1 MRKAFT
7 LFTAILLAGC
17 MQLMSQ
23 AYYNPVSVTLSSN
36 GYTNVVFANQTTS
49 VSASIN
55 NPGTVHIPSGDQIN
69 LLSSVDGD
77 AGRVLGSTTLGSSL
91 LGLNVVGGYP
101 SGIRS
106 TQVSNSNYLFDVT
119 RFGQGAVGGGGIG
132 GVLHDI
138 TIWPTKPVGTGS
150 STPVITLDS
159 ISLQVLYID
168 AAAFSVK
175 PSSIIGLP
183 SQVAF
188 NQTYPIAVSAQNM
201 GIGVNSAPIQFWAEV
216 DQYGPVLLGTVSAPV
231 VVNGVASLS
240 LPNFNLQALYSQN
253 NITLPA
259 NFKYQNHSLR
269 IFAREQGLQNSLD
282 IANYNIP
289 PSATLPV
296 SLIGFEGHAE
306 ANAIAL
312 VWETAAEENNH
323 GFVLEKRMQGNEF
336 AAIGHVAA
344 KGSNERYSIRDME
357 PQAGANIYR
366 LRQIDIDGTENI
378 ISNEIEVNFEL
389 TENGLSIVAYPNQFK
404 EQFNIQTSNA
414 EAGTAVLEMLDL
426 KGQKVFSESLFV
438 EAGVQTHTIKPS
450 KLSAGMY
457 IVRLSTSKQQVSC
470 RVYKW

>member
-7 LFTAILLAGC
+7 LFTAFLLAGC
-17 MQLMSQ
+17 MQLMGQ

-36 GYTNVVFANQTTS
+36 GYTNVVFANQATS
-49 VSASIN
+49 VSATIN
-55 NPGTVHIPSGDQIN
+55 NPGTVHVPTGEPIN
-69 LLSSVDGD
+69 LMSSVNGD
-77 AGRVLGSTTLGSSL
+77 AERAIANSSL
-91 LGLNVVGGYP
+91 SNTLLGMGVVGGYTP
-101 SGIRS
+101 GVRNA
-106 TQVSNSNYLFDVT
+106 QVANSNYLFDVT
-119 RFGQGAVGGGGIG
+119 RFGQGAAGGGGIG

-168 AAAFSVK
+168 AAAFSVT
-175 PSSIIGLP
+175 SASILGLP
-183 SQVAF
+183 TQVSF
-188 NQTYPIAVSAQNM
+188 NQTYPIAVSAQNT
-201 GIGVNSAPIQFWAEV
+201 GIGINTAPVQFWAEV

-240 LPNFNLQALYSQN
+240 IPGFNLQALYSQN

-282 IANYNIP
+282 IASFDIP

-296 SLIGFEGHAE
+296 SLLGFEGIAE
-306 ANAIAL
+306 SNAISL
-312 VWETAAEENNH
+312 VWRTAEEENNR
-323 GFVLEKRMQGNEF
+323 GFVVEKQVAGNEF
-336 AAIGHVAA
+336 VALGHVEA
-344 KGSNERYSIRDME
+344 KGSNQYYSLRDME
-357 PQAGANIYR
+357 PQAGSNVYR

-389 TENGLSIVAYPNQFK
+389 TQTGLSIVAYPNQFK
-404 EQFNIQTSNA
+404 QQFNIQTSNA
-414 EAGTAVLEMLDL
+414 EAGSAVLEMLDL
-426 KGQKVFSESLFV
+426 KGQKVFSQSIFV
-438 EAGVQTHTIKPS
+438 EAGVQTHKVTPS
-450 KLSAGMY
+450 ELSSGMY
-457 IVRLSTSKQQVSC
+457 IVRLSTAQQQVSC